1 MLQKNFSISPLANP
15 AAVVGG
21 QGCNYRF
28 TVLADGLLRYEWA
41 ADGVFEDRA
50 STFAIRREQPV
61 PSFRV
66 NDRDNKLEIITDRV
80 HLVYDKQRFS
90 ASGLTAHIRGN
101 ITDWGSV
108 WRYGIES
115 VELDERND
123 LFGTARTLDVA
134 DGRIPLGPGVISRR
148 GFAVLDDSSTMLFE
162 SDGWVAPRR
171 SGDRVDGYLFAY
183 GHDYRAAIRAFYA
196 ISGNQPLLPRWALG
210 NWWSRY
216 YPYKADEYLALMDRF
231 RAEGVPLSVGVIDMD
246 WHIVEVD
253 PVHGSGWT
261 GYSWNLDLFPDPV
274 AFLTGLHDRG
284 LKTTLNVHPADGI
297 RSFEDSYS
305 QIAQALGHDV
315 SSGDPILFDVT
326 DQEFLNVY
334 FNILH
339 RRLEDQGVDFWWV
352 DWQQGPY
359 SRTPGIDPLWMLNH
373 FHFLDN
379 ARDGRRPLTFSR
391 FAGPGSHRYPVGFSG
406 DTIVTWASLD
416 FQSEFTASA
425 SNIGYGWWSHDIGG
439 HMFGGKD
446 DELATRWVQ
455 LGVFS
460 PILRLHSSNN
470 PFNTKEPW
478 SFGKEA
484 REAMTESLR
493 LRHRLMPYI
502 YTMNVIAACDGT
514 PVVQPMYW
522 DHPKRDEAYRNR
534 NEFLFGSQL
543 IVAPITTPRDRQTRL
558 GSVLAWVPPG
568 RHVDVFTGVVY
579 DGDRHLW
586 MHRPL
591 NGVPVLAPVGAIVPL
606 DAAAEPENGGQNPE
620 AIEVIIVVGADG
632 EFVLL
637 EDDGTGAVVDDVQF
651 ARTPIV
657 FTQGSGTI
665 RIGPMSAVIPG
676 VPTTREW
683 TLRFPALP
691 KPQNIRLLIDGEE
704 RDLEVRYIESYG
716 TVVQLGSI
724 PVGSE
729 CIVDIGKEPELVP
742 TDPSSRIYPIVNDAQ
757 ISFDSKLSIWS
768 VVNSDKPQTA
778 IVGQLHTLGL
788 DSALL
793 NAILEH
799 LVATRDDRV
808 GDKGFVLV

>member
-1 MLQKNFSISPLANP
+1 MLHKSFSISPIANP

-28 TVLADGLLRYEWA
+28 TVIADGLLRYEWA

-66 NDRDNKLEIITDRV
+66 IDRDHKLEIVTDRL
-80 HLVYDKQRFS
+80 HMVYDKERFS
-90 ASGLTAHIRGN
+90 ASGLSAQIRSN
-101 ITDWGSV
+101 TTEWGSI
-108 WRYGIES
+108 WRYGVGPMDLNDS
-115 VELDERND
+115 YD
-123 LFGTARTLDVA
+123 LFGTARTLDLA

-148 GFAVLDDSSTMLFE
+148 GYAVLDDSSTMLFE
-162 SDGWVAPRR
+162 PDGWVAPRP

-216 YPYKADEYLALMDRF
+216 YPYKAEEYLALMDRF

-246 WHIVEVD
+246 WHVVDVD

-261 GYSWNLDLFPDPV
+261 GYSWNSQLFPDPV
-274 AFLTGLHDRG
+274 AFLAGLHDRG
-284 LKTTLNVHPADGI
+284 LKTTLNVHPADGV
-297 RSFEDSYS
+297 RSYEDSYLE
-305 QIAQALGHDV
+305 IAQALGHDV
-315 SSGDPILFDVT
+315 SSGDPISFDAT
-326 DQEFLNVY
+326 DQKFLDVY

-339 RRLEDQGVDFWWV
+339 RRLEDQGVDFWWI

-359 SRTPGIDPLWMLNH
+359 SRTSGIDPLWMLNH

-406 DTIVTWASLD
+406 DTVVTWASLD
-416 FQSEFTASA
+416 FQSEFTATA

-484 REAMTESLR
+484 HENMIEALR

-502 YTMNVIAACDGT
+502 YTMNVRAACNGE
-514 PVVQPMYW
+514 PLVQPIYW
-522 DHPKRDEAYRNR
+522 DHPKRNEAYSNR

-543 IVAPITTPRDRQTRL
+543 IVVPITTPRDPQTRL
-558 GSVLAWVPPG
+558 GGVLAWLPPG
-568 RHVDVFTGVVY
+568 RHVDVLTGAVY

-586 MHRPL
+586 LHRPL
-591 NGVPVLAPVGAIVPL
+591 NGVPVLASLGAIVPL
-606 DAAAEPENGGQNPE
+606 DAATEPRNGGRNPE
-620 AIEVIIVVGADG
+620 ALEVIIVVGADG
-632 EFVLL
+632 TFELL
-637 EDDGTGAVVDDVQF
+637 EDDDTGAVVDDVRF
-651 ARTPIV
+651 SRTPIV
-657 FTQGSGTI
+657 FSQQSGII
-665 RIGPMSAVIPG
+665 RIGPTSPVIPEA
-676 VPTTREW
+676 PITREW
-683 TLRFPALP
+683 TLKFPALP
-691 KPQNIRLLIDGEE
+691 KPKDVRLLIDGEE
-704 RDLEVRYIESYG
+704 RVAETKYIDSYG
-716 TVVQLGSI
+716 TVVQLGPI
-724 PVGSE
+724 PLGAE
-729 CIVDIGKEPELVP
+729 CTVNIGTEPELVP
-742 TDPSSRIYPIVNDAQ
+742 PEPATRIYPILNDAQ
-757 ISFDSKLSIWS
+757 ISFDLKLSLWN
-768 VVNSDKPQTA
+768 VVSSDRPLTA
-778 IVGQLHTLGL
+778 KIGQLHTLGL
-788 DSALL
+788 DPVLL
-793 NAILEH
+793 NALLEY
-799 LVATRDDRV
+799 LVATH
-808 GDKGFVLV
+808 F